1 MISQKSIQEVLDT
14 VRVEDIIQ
22 EFVPLRRR
30 GAGLLGN
37 CPFHHEK
44 TPSFHVSPSRN
55 IYKCFGCGKAGN
67 SVHFLMEHEHLSFP
81 EAIRHIAA
89 RYNIELEE
97 TRTTQEMIAEKQENE
112 AMYLLNQFAM
122 EYYRDQMYSTDEGRS
137 IALSY
142 FKERGFSNETIQQF
156 GLGYAPQQRDA
167 LYRQATSAGYDAQ
180 QLYRLGLCSPPS
192 LERNLPPRDFFRERV
207 IFPIHSQSGKVIAFA
222 GRIMAKD
229 AKAPKYINSPETE
242 IYIKSKV
249 LYGAFQARRAIRE
262 QNLCILVEGYTDV
275 ISLHQAGIENVV
287 ASSGTA
293 LTVDQIGLI
302 KRHTPNIRMLYDGDP
317 AGIKAALRGL
327 DLVLEQDMNVDV
339 VLLPEGE
346 DPDSYVKKV
355 GKAAFAEYLVR
366 EARDV
371 ILFKTH
377 LLMGE
382 AGTDP
387 VKRSA
392 VVRDIVGSMAKIPD
406 PVKRSFFVQECSKV
420 TGVEEAILMAET
432 NKLVLAQISRKDQA
446 GRGRGGNVR
455 DADPVPEPAI
465 QPGEVPV
472 TVREQPNFKADDFQE
487 KDLARII
494 VAFGKEMFDEEE
506 QLSVAE
512 FIISNIEEVL
522 DDFDNPEYA
531 AIVKAAHRFLTDEEK
546 APDDMFF
553 IHHPDPTISKL
564 SVDLLAEPYE
574 YSENWEKKWEI
585 LLRMQPMPSLN
596 FTEDSI
602 QALKRFKLRKIE
614 KVIQQNLE
622 AIREHSQSGDEN
634 QVQIR
639 LNVHQKLLAMRND
652 IAAELGT
659 VIIR

>member
-1 MISQKSIQEVLDT
+1 VISQKSIQEVLDT

-167 LYRQATSAGYDAQ
+167 FYRQATGAGYAAQ
-180 QLYRLGLCSPPS
+180 QLYQLGLCSPPS
-192 LERNLPPRDFFRERV
+192 LERNLPPRDFFRARV

-222 GRIMAKD
+222 GRIMASD

-275 ISLHQAGIENVV
+275 ISLHQAGIQNVV

-302 KRHTPNIRMLYDGDP
+302 KRNTPNIRMLYDGDP

-420 TGVEEAILMAET
+420 TGVEEAILMSET

-455 DADPVPEPAI
+455 DADPVPAPAI
-465 QPGEVPV
+465 QPGEAPAML
-472 TVREQPNFKADDFQE
+472 REQSNFKADDFQE

-494 VAFGKEMFDEEE
+494 VAFGKEVFDEDE

-531 AIVKAAHRFLTDEEK
+531 AIVKAAHRFLADEEK

-553 IHHPDPTISKL
+553 IHHPDPAISKL
-564 SVDLLAEPYE
+564 SIDLLAEPYE

-596 FTEDSI
+596 FTEDSV

-614 KVIQQNLE
+614 KVIQQNLD
-622 AIREHSQSGDEN
+622 AIKEHSQSGEEDKL
-634 QVQIR
+634 QVR

-652 IAAELGT
+652 IAGELGT